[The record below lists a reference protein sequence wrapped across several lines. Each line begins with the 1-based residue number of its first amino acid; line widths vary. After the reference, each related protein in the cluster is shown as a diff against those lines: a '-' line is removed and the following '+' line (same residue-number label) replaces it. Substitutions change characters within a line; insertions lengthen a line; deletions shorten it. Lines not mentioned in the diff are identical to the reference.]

1 MKIAICVKAVPEAAA
16 ARRIDPRSK
25 SLDRSGELTL
35 NPFDVYAVEEGLRQ
49 RDAAGGGEV
58 VVVSM
63 GPERAAEALR
73 RALALGADRAVL
85 VSDDAL
91 AGSDLLATSRVL
103 ARALEREQPDLVLLG
118 QQGEESVGA
127 VLWAALAERLR
138 LPCVSQAA
146 ELTIAGGMATVERQ
160 TEFGYDTI
168 GAPLPA
174 VIAVSDAINQPRY
187 PSLKGIMAAKSKP
200 LERLTLAELGL
211 DANEVGEAGSCT
223 TVRALGEPSK
233 RGGVRIVE
241 DGDGVQAILDFL
253 VERSLV

>member
-1 MKIAICVKAVPEAAA
+1 MKIAVCVKAVPEAAA
-16 ARRIDPRSK
+16 RPRIDPQSMH
-25 SLDRSGELTL
+25 LDRSGEPTL

-85 VSDDAL
+85 VSDGAL

-103 ARALEREQPDLVLLG
+103 ARALDREQPDLVLLG

-127 VLWAALAERLR
+127 VLGAALAERLR
-138 LPCVSQAA
+138 MPCVSQAA

-160 TEFGYDTI
+160 TEYGYDTI
-168 GAPLPA
+168 GASLPA
-174 VIAVSDAINQPRY
+174 VIAVSDAINEPRY

-200 LERLTLAELGL
+200 LERLALAEL
-211 DANEVGEAGSCT
+211 DVAPSDVGEAGSRT
-223 TVRALGEPSK
+223 TVRALGEPPK
-233 RGGVRIVE
+233 RADARIVE
-241 DGDGVQAILDFL
+241 DGDGAQAILDYL